1 MHAIIVFDECSAI
14 LLLFEDCASSMYRI
28 LILDQCI
35 AVAMHVI
42 RVLFDESVAEMPA
55 ILVLDDR
62 PARM

>member
-14 LLLFEDCASSMYRI
+14 MLLFEDRASSIYQI
-28 LILDQCI
+28 LIIDQCI

-42 RVLFDESVAEMPA
+42 CVLFDESVAEMPA